1 MYGFMGKTVTTRA
14 PETVRVLATAS
25 TWMKTIG
32 HMISLNQLIS
42 QKLYGA
48 LFMGLTTNQGLV
60 ATRIAKTAVSKSGE
74 QNNK

>member
-14 PETVRVLATAS
+14 PETVRVLARAS
-25 TWMKTIG
+25 TWMKIIG